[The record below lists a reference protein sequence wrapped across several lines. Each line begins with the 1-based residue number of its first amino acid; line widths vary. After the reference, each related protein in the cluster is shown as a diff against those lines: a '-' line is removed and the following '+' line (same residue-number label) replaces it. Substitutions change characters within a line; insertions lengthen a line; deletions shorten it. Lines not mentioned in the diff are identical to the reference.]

1 MPGELRESTNRHQF
15 DARSFRGPDD
25 CAHPTHRP
33 SVRSRFRASWL
44 SIKASYWFIPSILTA
59 AAVALAAAT
68 IQLDRV
74 WGSGWLTAFEWFEG
88 IGPEGARAQLTVI
101 ASAMIAISSTV
112 FAITIAAVAYASGN
126 YGPRLLNN
134 FMNDRGNQVS
144 LGVFVATFVY
154 NLLVLRTVRNPEDAP
169 PAGGAAAE
177 AATAFVPQ
185 LSMLVSSASVL
196 LAVAVLVYFLH
207 HVPASIRINT
217 VLGGIG
223 RRLISDIEKRFPAQG
238 GAEEPPSQAGGE
250 PIAATRVGYVE
261 IIDFAELDSLARRHG
276 AIFSLAVRTGDFIHP
291 HLPVVHV
298 SPGPA
303 DPDLAEAVLDC
314 FSLGN
319 SRTPEQDLEFLID
332 ELVEIGLRALSP
344 GVNDPFTAVTSL
356 HWQAAALAKLADRN
370 LVEGPEQ
377 QGYDTERVR
386 PIADDFRHYLGR
398 SFGAMRPS
406 VAGSPIAAKIF
417 LETLAGVAV
426 GATSAERRAVVLE
439 EARLLGRQA
448 RHELEG
454 PAWDELEARL
464 REIERNLAE

>member
-1 MPGELRESTNRHQF
+1 M
-15 DARSFRGPDD
+15 
-25 CAHPTHRP
+25 
-33 SVRSRFRASWL
+33 RSRFRASWL
-44 SIKASYWFIPSILTA
+44 AVKASYWFIPAILTV
-59 AAVALAAAT
+59 AAVALAGTT
-68 IQLDRV
+68 IHLDRT
-74 WGSGWLTAFEWFEG
+74 WGSHWLAAFEWFEG
-88 IGPEGARAQLTVI
+88 SRPEGARAQLTVI
-101 ASAMIAISSTV
+101 ASGMIAISSTV

-144 LGVFVATFVY
+144 LGIFIATFVY
-154 NLLVLRTVRNPEDAP
+154 NLLVLRTVRNTEEAP
-169 PAGGAAAE
+169 APGETAAE
-177 AATAFVPQ
+177 AASAFVPQ
-185 LSMLVSSASVL
+185 LSMLVSSASVM
-196 LAVAVLVYFLH
+196 LAVAMLVYFLH
-207 HVPASIRINT
+207 HIPASIRINT

-223 RRLISDIEKRFPAQG
+223 RRLIADIEDRFPAQG
-238 GAEEPPSQAGGE
+238 GSEEPPPQAGGE
-250 PIAATRVGYVE
+250 PIAATGVGYVE
-261 IIDFAELDSLARRHG
+261 IIDFHELDSLARRHG

-291 HLPVVHV
+291 HLPVVDV

-303 DPDLAEAVLDC
+303 DPALAAAVLDC

-356 HWQAAALAKLADRN
+356 HWQAAALARLADRN

-377 QGYDTERVR
+377 QGYDKERVR
-386 PIADDFRHYLGR
+386 PIADDFGHYLNR

-417 LETLAGVAV
+417 LEALAGIAV
-426 GATSAERRAVVLE
+426 GATSRRRRTALLE

-448 RHELEG
+448 ALELEG
-454 PAWDELEARL
+454 PAWEELQARL
-464 REIERNLAE
+464 LEVEDRLAS

>member
-1 MPGELRESTNRHQF
+1 M
-15 DARSFRGPDD
+15 RS
-25 CAHPTHRP
+25 
-33 SVRSRFRASWL
+33 SFRASWL
-44 SIKASYWFIPSILTA
+44 SIKASYWFIPAILTA
-59 AAVALAAAT
+59 AAAALAAAT
-68 IQLDRV
+68 IHLDTI
-74 WGSGWLTAFEWFEG
+74 WGSRWLTAFEWFEG
-88 IGPEGARAQLTVI
+88 SGPEGARAQLTVI

-134 FMNDRGNQVS
+134 FMNDRGNQIS
-144 LGVFVATFVY
+144 LGIFVATFVY
-154 NLLVLRTVRNPEDAP
+154 NLLVLRTVRNPEDAA
-169 PAGGAAAE
+169 PAGAAAGE
-177 AATAFVPQ
+177 AVTAFVPQ

-196 LAVAVLVYFLH
+196 LAVAMLVYFLH
-207 HVPASIRINT
+207 HIPASIRVNT

-223 RRLISDIEKRFPAQG
+223 RRLICDIEERFPAEG
-238 GAEEPPSQAGGE
+238 GAEEPSAQVGGE

-261 IIDFAELDSLARRHG
+261 IIDFEALDSLARRHG

-303 DPDLAEAVLDC
+303 DPLLAEAVLNC

-377 QGYDTERVR
+377 QRYDAERVR
-386 PIADDFRHYLGR
+386 PIPDDFRHYLSR

-406 VAGSPIAAKIF
+406 VAGSPIAAKVF
-417 LETLAGVAV
+417 LEALAGVGV
-426 GATSAERRAVVLE
+426 GATSRERRAALLE
-439 EARLLGRQA
+439 EARLLGNQA
-448 RHELEG
+448 ELELEG
-454 PAWDELEARL
+454 PAWNELQARL
-464 REIERNLAE
+464 LKIEGQLAD